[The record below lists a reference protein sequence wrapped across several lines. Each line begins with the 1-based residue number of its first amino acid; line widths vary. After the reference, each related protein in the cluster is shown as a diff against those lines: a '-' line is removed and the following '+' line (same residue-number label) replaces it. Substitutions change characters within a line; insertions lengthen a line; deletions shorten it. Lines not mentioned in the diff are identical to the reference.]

1 MVKHLTVLDQTILLA
16 LCLDVKNSNP
26 DDGLSG
32 EEMKAFLA
40 RVLDHHDDW
49 MVYSTALLESWL
61 EFEQNHGRER
71 AILQNAGASGST
83 HEIGYNY
90 AINKAKCGRFSTPQD
105 AFSDT
110 SIVSCTLRA
119 GRRSC

>member
-1 MVKHLTVLDQTILLA
+1 LDQTILLA

-32 EEMKAFLA
+32 EEMKSIFA

-49 MVYSTALLESWL
+49 MVYSTALERSWL

-71 AILQNAGASGST
+71 AILQMQALVDQHT
-83 HEIGYNY
+83 
-90 AINKAKCGRFSTPQD
+90 KRP
-105 AFSDT
+105 
-110 SIVSCTLRA
+110 
-119 GRRSC
+119 